1 MENMMWVKEG
11 FFLYILR
18 NDFTFPQW
26 KKQYFFSNGYI
37 TSTCSLFKKKE

>member
-11 FFLYILR
+11 FFLYILT

-26 KKQYFFSNGYI
+26 KKQYFFLMVI
-37 TSTCSLFKKKE
+37 